1 MTKKPTFEELEQ
13 RVKELEKEVE
23 TYKIL
28 GKDLLIEKKFSE
40 SLTNSLPGVFYLF
53 DENGKMHRWNENL
66 EKVTKYSA
74 DEISKMSPTD
84 FFDEK
89 DKKSAFHT
97 IQEVFAKGKA
107 NVELDLI
114 SKSGKKTP
122 HYFTGI
128 KTSIDNILYL
138 VGMGIDITERKRAE
152 EALRESEKKYRL
164 LADNASDVI
173 WTRDMNLNLTYLS
186 PSIEELTGYSVEESM
201 ALPNS
206 ERMTPASMELMANI
220 FEEELKLEAQGDADP
235 SRARTIET
243 EMICKDG
250 STVWIE
256 VTVKFI
262 RNQTGQA
269 VRMLGISRDFT
280 ERKQAEEALRESEEK
295 YRLLVK
301 NIPSIVYKGYK
312 DWSVDFFDEK
322 IESLTGFNNNEFN
335 SRRMKWIDIIVE
347 EDIEAARK
355 IFIQAFKTDKSY
367 IREYRIISKTGDINW
382 IHERGQI
389 VCDKKGEIEY
399 VNGVLFDIT
408 DRRQMQEELLK
419 AKKLESVGTLAG
431 GIAHDFNNLLTIILG
446 NIELA
451 EDDIKP
457 EVGISE
463 CLAEA
468 EKASIQ
474 AQALTKQLITFA
486 KGGAPVKK
494 IGSIGDLIKETTNLT
509 ISKSNVKCDF
519 LISHDLWPVEFDEG
533 QMKHAIK
540 NMIDNAV
547 ESMPDEGTIDVRAE
561 NINITAEQGL
571 PLLEGKYVKISIRD
585 HGVGIPEEHLS
596 KIFDPY
602 FSTKEMGIQK
612 GMGLG
617 LAITY
622 SIINR
627 HDGYITLES
636 KVGVG
641 TTFTLFLPAHE
652 KEIRELKPLKTHKPE
667 KPSIRTGRILVMDDE
682 ESIRKLSK
690 RRLSILGYESEL
702 AKDGTQAIE
711 MYKKS
716 MDSGQPF
723 DAVILDLTVKGGM
736 GGKDAIKALLE
747 IDPQVKAI
755 VSSGYSNDPAITNFR
770 AYGFTGA
777 LPKPN
782 TNKELIAVLKNITK
796 E

>member
-1 MTKKPTFEELEQ
+1 MGKKPTYEELEQ
-13 RVKELEKEVE
+13 RVKELEKDA
-23 TYKIL
+23 I
-28 GKDLLIEKKFSE
+28 G
-40 SLTNSLPGVFYLF
+40 
-53 DENGKMHRWNENL
+53 
-66 EKVTKYSA
+66 
-74 DEISKMSPTD
+74 
-84 FFDEK
+84 
-89 DKKSAFHT
+89 
-97 IQEVFAKGKA
+97 
-107 NVELDLI
+107 
-114 SKSGKKTP
+114 
-122 HYFTGI
+122 
-128 KTSIDNILYL
+128 
-138 VGMGIDITERKRAE
+138 RKRPD
-152 EALRESEKKYRL
+152 EALRKSEKKYRL

-201 ALPNS
+201 TRPNS
-206 ERMTPASMELMANI
+206 ERMTLASMELMTKI

-235 SRARTIET
+235 SRTRAIET

-250 STVWIE
+250 STVWVE

-269 VRMLGISRDFT
+269 VGILGISRDIN
-280 ERKQAEEALRESEEK
+280 ERKQAEEALRESEKKYRTIFNNAQVGLYRSRFKDGKMLIVNDRMAKIFGYESQEEAVADYVASEHYVDPGARERLMAIVREHGKFANFETQMTRRDNSTVWIQYSGVLFPEKGHFEGVATDITERKQAEESLRKSEEK

-312 DWSVDFFDEK
+312 DWSIDFFDKK
-322 IESLTGFNNNEFN
+322 IESLTGYDVDEFN
-335 SRRMKWIDIIVE
+335 SKRMKWIDIIAE
-347 EDIEAARK
+347 EDLEAARE
-355 IFIQAFKTDKSY
+355 IFNQALKTDKSY
-367 IREYRIISKTGDINW
+367 IREYRIISKTGGINW
-382 IHERGQI
+382 IQERGQI
-389 VCDKKGEIEY
+389 ICDNKGEIEY
-399 VNGVLFDIT
+399 VNGIFFDIT
-408 DRRQMQEELLK
+408 ERRQMQEELLK
-419 AKKLESVGTLAG
+419 AKKLESVGILAG

-468 EKASIQ
+468 KKASIQ
-474 AQALTKQLITFA
+474 AQALTKQLITFS
-486 KGGAPVKK
+486 KGGVPVKK
-494 IGSIGDLIKETTNLT
+494 IGSIGNLVKETTDYSL
-509 ISKSNVKCDF
+509 SGSNVRCDF

-547 ESMPDEGTIDVRAE
+547 ESMPDVGKLHVRAE
-561 NINITAEQGL
+561 NFNITAEPSL
-571 PLLEGKYVKISIRD
+571 PLLEGRYVKISIRD
-585 HGVGIPEEHLS
+585 HGVGIPEKHLS
-596 KIFDPY
+596 QIFDPY

-617 LAITY
+617 LEITY

-627 HDGYITLES
+627 HDGYITVES
-636 KVGVG
+636 EVGVG